1 MLSMYILKELKG
13 MIIVFGTFSILFLI
27 IYFLSK
33 ITSVGWF
40 VILFLLVFA
49 YFKFLRPTKEEREQ
63 IEARQ
68 KQLEENIK
76 EGNKKLRANKLHDF
90 LLEEGFIKEEDYD
103 YNYDKICSS
112 LEYFEE
118 LVEEYD
124 LYDEYITWVKE
135 MEEEDDEDYDE
146 EID

>member
-1 MLSMYILKELKG
+1 MYILKELKG

-27 IYFLSK
+27 VYFLSK

-124 LYDEYITWVKE
+124 LYDEYIAWVKK

>member
-1 MLSMYILKELKG
+1 MYILKELKG

-27 IYFLSK
+27 VYFLSK

-63 IEARQ
+63 IETRQ

-76 EGNKKLRANKLHDF
+76 ESNNKLRANKLHDF

-124 LYDEYITWVKE
+124 LYDEYITWVKK
-135 MEEEDDEDYDE
+135 MEEQEYDE
-146 EID
+146 ENNN

>member
-1 MLSMYILKELKG
+1 MYILKELKG

>member
-1 MLSMYILKELKG
+1 MYILKELKG

-40 VILFLLVFA
+40 AILFLLVFA
-49 YFKFLRPTKEEREQ
+49 YFKFLRPTKKEREQ

-76 EGNKKLRANKLHDF
+76 EGNKKLRANKLHNF

-124 LYDEYITWVKE
+124 LYDEYEEWVVE
-135 MEEEDDEDYDE
+135 QMQECEDNEDLD
-146 EID
+146 

>member
-1 MLSMYILKELKG
+1 MYILKELKG

-27 IYFLSK
+27 VYFLSK

-40 VILFLLVFA
+40 AILFLLVFA

-90 LLEEGFIKEEDYD
+90 LLEEGLIKEEDYD

-135 MEEEDDEDYDE
+135 VEEQEYDE
-146 EID
+146 EKIN

>member
-1 MLSMYILKELKG
+1 MYILKELKG

-27 IYFLSK
+27 VYFLSK

-76 EGNKKLRANKLHDF
+76 ESNKKLRANKLHDF

-124 LYDEYITWVKE
+124 LYDEYITWVKK

>member
-1 MLSMYILKELKG
+1 MYILKELKG

-27 IYFLSK
+27 VYFLSK

-76 EGNKKLRANKLHDF
+76 ESNKKLRANKLHDF
-90 LLEEGFIKEEDYD
+90 LLEEGLIKEEDYD

-124 LYDEYITWVKE
+124 LYDEYITWVKK
-135 MEEEDDEDYDE
+135 MEEQEYGE
-146 EID
+146 ENNN